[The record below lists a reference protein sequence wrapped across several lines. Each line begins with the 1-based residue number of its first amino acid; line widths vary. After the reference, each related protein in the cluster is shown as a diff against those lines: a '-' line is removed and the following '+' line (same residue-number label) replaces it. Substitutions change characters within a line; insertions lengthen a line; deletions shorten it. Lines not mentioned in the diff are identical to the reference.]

1 MSNAQSTC
9 PCEQI
14 YASATSQG
22 SALVQTGDLVT
33 ANASATASSP
43 VSYADALSIATKDAQ
58 QLANNSAQHDADVID
73 QTLRIVNAHSLIP
86 STTGITV
93 GSADKPYSKIYTAN
107 GVVLSG
113 NPIGN
118 AVLLTSSNDKLYS
131 NGAQIYTSA
140 NPQGSTD
147 EGNTFYGEAAGNP
160 TVTGYFNSAFG
171 SDALNKL
178 TSGQYNTAMGSF
190 SQQTNTTGEQN
201 VSVGNGALQ
210 FITTGN
216 KNVAVGY
223 ATLGGT
229 KTGDYNTAIG
239 HGAGVSIEPSTNCT
253 SIGNGAICTN
263 SHQITLGN
271 SAVTALRCNATS
283 ITSLSDRRDKKD
295 VEDLESSLEFIEQL
309 KPVRFN
315 WNMRDGGKVDVPEI
329 GFIAQDLQQVQQDT
343 GITIPNLVYDVN
355 PEKLEASYGALLP
368 LLVKSIQ
375 ELSQDN
381 KRLNAKIQELVAKMQ

>member
-1 MSNAQSTC
+1 MSNAKSTC

-33 ANASATASSP
+33 ANATATASSP

-58 QLANNSAQHDADVID
+58 QLANNYAQHDADVID

-93 GSADKPYSKIYTAN
+93 GSAGNPYSKIYTAN
-107 GVVLSG
+107 GLVLSG

-118 AVLLTSSNDKLYS
+118 EVLLTSSKAKLYA

-147 EGNTFYGEAAGNP
+147 EGNTFFGEAAGNL

-171 SDALNKL
+171 SDALNQL
-178 TSGQYNTAMGSF
+178 TSGYANTAMGSF
-190 SQQTNTTGEQN
+190 SQQNNTTGEQN
-201 VSVGNGALQ
+201 VSFGGGALQ

-239 HGAGVSIEPSTNCT
+239 YGAGVSIEPSTNCT
-253 SIGNGAICTN
+253 SIGNGAVSN
-263 SHQITLGN
+263 ASNQITLGN

-295 VEDLESSLEFIEQL
+295 IEDLESSLEFVEKL

-315 WNMRDGGKVDVPEI
+315 WNMRDGGKVDIPEV

-375 ELSQDN
+375 EM
-381 KRLNAKIQELVAKMQ
+381 NAKIQELTVIINKMKK